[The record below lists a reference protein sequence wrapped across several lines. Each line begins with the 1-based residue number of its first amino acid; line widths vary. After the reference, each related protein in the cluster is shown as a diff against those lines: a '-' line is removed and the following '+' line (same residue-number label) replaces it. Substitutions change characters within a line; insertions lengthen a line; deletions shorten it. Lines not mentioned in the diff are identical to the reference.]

1 MATIFAKF
9 RMRSDDAADWTAADP
24 VLEAGEFGHET
35 DTGKFKIGDNSTL
48 WSALGYR
55 SEPGADG
62 DDASPVLIDNTAVD
76 GIRLKRMVTAGVVT
90 IGLESTLS
98 HVAFV
103 GWIPIPPR
111 EVVLADFDAAT
122 RGNVDDGTVI
132 PALPSG
138 QSAAWLWFAVPIDD
152 PYGYPLH
159 IATGGFRQPDNAFA
173 SQGNALMY
181 DGVNF
186 AIGQSVNP
194 LNISSVGQTLSWEF

>member
-9 RMRSDDAADWTAADP
+9 RMRSDDAAAWTAADP

-35 DTGKFKIGDNSTL
+35 DTGKFKIGDGVIL
-48 WSALGYR
+48 WSALSYR

-62 DDASPVLIDNTAVD
+62 NDASVLIDNTEVD
-76 GIRLKRMVTAGVVT
+76 GIRLKRTVTAGVIT
-90 IGLESTLS
+90 IGLESALS

-111 EVVLADFDAAT
+111 DVVVADFADAIEGT
-122 RGNVDDGTVI
+122 VDIGAVI
-132 PALPSG
+132 PAFPSG
-138 QSAAWLWFAVPIDD
+138 QSTGWLWFAVPIAD

-159 IATGGFRQPDNAFA
+159 VASGGFRQPDNAFA
-173 SQGNALMY
+173 EQASGLAYN
-181 DGVNF
+181 GVNF

-194 LNISSVGQTLSWEF
+194 LNVSAVGQTLTWEF